1 MIVNKTLKEAAN
13 KIFNPRNAMHI
24 SRNDGLLEHF
34 FNHKKDILTLTN
46 TLLSM
51 TNDKYTDEDL
61 QLFEMCKSW
70 EETEVPTL

>member
-24 SRNDGLLEHF
+24 SRNDGLLEPF